1 MTWISRLF
9 SFGPVCVVFV
19 SIGWLRLLHH
29 CLTHCEEVHHDVT
42 RAASPTPD
50 LLLTCVTLLLSNSA
64 VIYASSIE
72 SVLLT
77 LGLHSVDLGLELIDH
92 ILRRTSFS
100 SAEG

>member
-1 MTWISRLF
+1 VL
-9 SFGPVCVVFV
+9 VCIVDV

-29 CLTHCEEVHHDVT
+29 CLTHCDDVCDDVT

-64 VIYASSIE
+64 IIYASNIE

-92 ILRRTSFS
+92 ILRRTSFTS
-100 SAEG
+100 DEG

>member
-1 MTWISRLF
+1 MVYIL
-9 SFGPVCVVFV
+9 CV

-29 CLTHCEEVHHDVT
+29 CLTHCDEVRQDVT
-42 RAASPTPD
+42 HAASSTPD

-64 VIYASSIE
+64 IIYATNIE

-100 SAEG
+100 ADEGY

>member
-1 MTWISRLF
+1 MLVCI
-9 SFGPVCVVFV
+9 VCVN

-29 CLTHCEEVHHDVT
+29 CLTHCDDVCDDVT

-64 VIYASSIE
+64 IIYASNIE

-92 ILRRTSFS
+92 ILRRTSFTS
-100 SAEG
+100 DEGL